1 MTYPT
6 HKILSDL
13 AAIDERLDRLIDD
26 HTLFRGLLGDAL
38 ERLEA
43 RRPDN
48 ASVNGQLCQRI
59 RKALKK

>member
-1 MTYPT
+1 MTDPT

-13 AAIDERLDRLIDD
+13 AVIDERLDRLIDD

-43 RRPDN
+43 SHPPKGGATD
-48 ASVNGQLCQRI
+48 QLCCRI
-59 RKALKK
+59 RRALGK